1 MVPRK
6 CDARGGP
13 LQGWAM
19 AASEIVQS
27 LAILLSP
34 SLHSRTYLLP
44 VLYWSTCL
52 ILSHPAGSQHHEN
65 VFPLFLAL
73 RLAPGTK

>member
-19 AASEIVQS
+19 AASETVHS
-27 LAILLSP
+27 LAVLLSTT
-34 SLHSRTYLLP
+34 LHSRTYLLP